1 MSKGALMFWGFV
13 LILIVLGV
21 SAAFLV
27 KTGPNNLD
35 GFAQC
40 IKDKGVTFYGA
51 FWCPHCQRTK
61 AMFGSSAHLL
71 PYVECSTPDGKDQ
84 LQVCKDKKITSYPT
98 WVFPDGSELTGEHT
112 LQELADKSGCKL
124 PAAE

>member
-1 MSKGALMFWGFV
+1 MFWGFV